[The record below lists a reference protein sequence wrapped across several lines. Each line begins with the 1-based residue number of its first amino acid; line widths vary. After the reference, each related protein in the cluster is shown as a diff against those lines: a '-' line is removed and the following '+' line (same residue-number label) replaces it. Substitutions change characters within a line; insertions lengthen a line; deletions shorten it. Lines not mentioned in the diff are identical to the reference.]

1 MLEKKKKK
9 KKKVKKKFSHTNTES
24 RRHCVFEISA
34 NMSDDNDTSNS
45 WAVVARR
52 GAKKAAADVSAKAS
66 AEAKALAAAAAA
78 RNAALLVLDTAALIQ
93 PSLSLLSNPKV
104 VLCTVREVLDEVR
117 DRRARLALDALPADI
132 DVREPAPVHAKAVVD
147 FAKKTGDFSVLSAVD
162 LKLLALARQCAV
174 EVLGPDSIR
183 DAPLPVV
190 TSQYPRPGDSDAAS
204 TTTATT
210 AAPAASIDDDGF
222 RVVGNGDA
230 VTTADAVVDDDD
242 DNADDDDESSTS
254 SDGSEWITP
263 ENLAAIRE
271 KARFGETSDES
282 VIDHAAEV
290 KIACMTADFAMQNV
304 LVQMGIRV
312 VAPNGMMIA
321 RAQQWI
327 LRCFACGLLVTDA
340 DKLFCP
346 ACGNH
351 TLKRVALTLDE
362 ETGEQRVLIS
372 RRPINVRGTRFPLPA
387 PRGGRN
393 DPGDLILCESDVLRK
408 YRGRTKPKKRREEYD
423 FGEMSRPKAHMKPI
437 VVGVG
442 KKNPNAA
449 RKAVGKANRSHNR
462 FTAV

>member
-1 MLEKKKKK
+1 M
-9 KKKVKKKFSHTNTES
+9 STE
-24 RRHCVFEISA
+24 
-34 NMSDDNDTSNS
+34 DDDTSTNS

-52 GAKKAAADVSAKAS
+52 GAKKAAADVSAKAL
-66 AEAKALAAAAAA
+66 AEAKAMAAAAAA

-117 DRRARLALDALPADI
+117 DKRARLALEALPANI
-132 DVREPAPVHAKAVVD
+132 DVREPSPAHAKAVIE

-174 EVLGPDSIR
+174 EVLGEAGIR
-183 DAPLPVV
+183 DVPLPVV
-190 TSQYPRPGDSDAAS
+190 TSQYPREGDSAAVSTAATTSDAAS
-204 TTTATT
+204 TSNTTAAATDEDGFQVVRGD
-210 AAPAASIDDDGF
+210 APVVAPAASADDD
-222 RVVGNGDA
+222 
-230 VTTADAVVDDDD
+230 
-242 DNADDDDESSTS
+242 DDDDESSTS

-271 KARFGETSDES
+271 KSKYGETSNES
-282 VIDHAAEV
+282 VLDHANEV

-304 LVQMGIRV
+304 LVQMGIKV

-327 LRCFACGLLVTDA
+327 LRCFACGLLVTDGE
-340 DKLFCP
+340 KMFCP

-408 YRGRTKPKKRREEYD
+408 YRGRTKPKKHREEYD

-437 VVGVG
+437 VVGLG
-442 KKNPNAA
+442 KKNPNTA
-449 RKAVGKANRSHNR
+449 RKAVGKSNRSHNR